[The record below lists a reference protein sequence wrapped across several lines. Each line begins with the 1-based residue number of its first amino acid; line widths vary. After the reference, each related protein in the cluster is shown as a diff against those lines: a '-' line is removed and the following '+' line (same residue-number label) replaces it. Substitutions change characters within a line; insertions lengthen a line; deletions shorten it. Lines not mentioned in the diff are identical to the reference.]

1 MPSHHWSNG
10 AARRGLKTRHRQVKR
25 NAIAATPIRLSTS
38 ARHRDRAKPSK
49 LRPSAGAH
57 RAQLRHTKSKGGGFP
72 LNGFVE
78 PRNIGRTIS
87 DLRRCPS
94 FCRNETVCYT
104 CNMTKLLQQAF
115 DRLRQLPSAA
125 QDSAAR
131 ALISQLEEDPEP
143 GDREAIEKGREAFG
157 RSDFVT
163 LKDWRHKVGL
173 GDH

>member
-1 MPSHHWSNG
+1 
-10 AARRGLKTRHRQVKR
+10 
-25 NAIAATPIRLSTS
+25 
-38 ARHRDRAKPSK
+38 
-49 LRPSAGAH
+49 
-57 RAQLRHTKSKGGGFP
+57 
-72 LNGFVE
+72 
-78 PRNIGRTIS
+78 
-87 DLRRCPS
+87 
-94 FCRNETVCYT
+94 
-104 CNMTKLLQQAF
+104 MTKLLQQAF

-163 LKDWRHKVGL
+163 LKDWRHEVGL